1 MCSRPRCRRDLS
13 RRADSRDG
21 AVDASGA
28 VHLTTTPAD
37 YAGGHGRRREANGD
51 IPRPRG
57 VIGRGSLSLRR
68 RVS

>member
-28 VHLTTTPAD
+28 VHLTTTPLITPEDMDAVAKRTVT
-37 YAGGHGRRREANGD
+37 YRAPGA
-51 IPRPRG
+51 
-57 VIGRGSLSLRR
+57 
-68 RVS
+68 